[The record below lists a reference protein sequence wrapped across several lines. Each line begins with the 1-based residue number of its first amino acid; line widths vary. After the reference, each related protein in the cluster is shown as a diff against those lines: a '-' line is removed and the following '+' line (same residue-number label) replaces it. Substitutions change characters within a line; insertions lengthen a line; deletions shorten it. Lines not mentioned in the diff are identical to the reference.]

1 MLRWICIACL
11 VGWLSLGPVVAAP
24 GQPAAPAPPPDARQQ
39 MSQRAERF
47 AQPPDTPEES
57 APAGDAEQTPLGTPA
72 AEQRGLGD
80 GARGSGGGGWVLST
94 LAALG
99 LVIGLILTAKWAYVK
114 LGGKVIARP
123 SRAVEVLSRTVVGPK
138 NHVLLLRVGQRV
150 LVVGDSTTGLRTLAD
165 LNDPEEVA
173 TLLQS
178 VESGKPASVSQGFH
192 DLIGRFN
199 RDYDTQDER
208 AAEGGD
214 RGEARLD
221 RTRDSLAGLRSR
233 LGNLSGKGGAA

>member
-1 MLRWICIACL
+1 MLRWIHIACL
-11 VGWLSLGPVVAAP
+11 VGWLSLGPVAAAP
-24 GQPAAPAPPPDARQQ
+24 GQSAEPTPPDARQQ
-39 MSQRAERF
+39 MSQRAERY
-47 AQPPDTPEES
+47 AQPPDSPEDS
-57 APAGDAEQTPLGTPA
+57 APAGDIEQTPLGTPA

-80 GARGSGGGGWVLST
+80 AASGSGSGGWVLST

-99 LVIGLILTAKWAYVK
+99 LVIGLILAAKWAYVK

-123 SRAVEVLSRTVVGPK
+123 SRAVEVLSRTIVGPK

-150 LVVGDSTTGLRTLAD
+150 LVVGDSTSGLRTLAD

-199 RDYDTQDER
+199 RDYETQDER
-208 AAEGGD
+208 AEEGGD
-214 RGEARLD
+214 QGEARLD

-233 LGNLSGKGGAA
+233 LGSLSGKGGTA